1 MSNNTTDSIQF
12 PAESSYRDLLKK
24 GVSMKVLLIS
34 AATPDTFWS
43 FKHVLPFV
51 FRRAAFPPLGLLT
64 VAGMLPKD
72 WQLRLIDLNT
82 TRLRDVDIEWA
93 DYVFLSAMIVQTDS
107 AREVA
112 VRCRSK
118 QTTVIAGGP
127 LFTTSHARFPEIRHF
142 VLGEAE
148 NIMPALVSD
157 MESGS
162 LKASYAS
169 SSRPDITRT
178 PVPRWDLIKLRQ
190 YATMPL
196 QFSRGCPFNCEFCDI
211 VVMNGRIPR
220 TKSPGQMIEELESLI
235 AAGWRERVF
244 IVDDNFIGNKVK
256 AKAFLRALIS
266 WRKHRDVKISFT
278 TEASLNLADD
288 QELLDL
294 MAEAGFNQVFVGIES
309 PDEESLTECEKT
321 QNTQRDLVAAVK
333 KIQNSGLEVMGGFI
347 VGFDSDTVGIF
358 ERQSSFIEQSGIVT
372 AMVGLLTALPETRLF
387 SRLKEE
393 GRIIQDAT
401 GNNVEAVLNFLPK
414 LDREYLINGYRLLV
428 KRLYAPDAYYSRILT
443 FLREYR
449 PREPS
454 LRPTVRDCLA
464 LIRSFWVIGNCTPG
478 RRAYWKFVAKVML
491 FHRRLLHLAM
501 TLAIMGHHFR
511 RVAAT
516 I

>member
-1 MSNNTTDSIQF
+1 
-12 PAESSYRDLLKK
+12 
-24 GVSMKVLLIS
+24 MKVLLVS

-72 WQLRLIDLNT
+72 WELRFVDLNT
-82 TRLRDVDIEWA
+82 ARLRDTDIDWA
-93 DYVFLSAMIVQTDS
+93 DYVFLSAMIVQADS

-112 VRCRSK
+112 ARCRSK
-118 QTTVIAGGP
+118 QRTVIAGGP
-127 LFTTSHARFPEIRHF
+127 LFTTSHSRFPEIDHF

-148 NIMPALVSD
+148 NVMPDLVSD
-157 MESGS
+157 MESGNV
-162 LKASYAS
+162 KASYAS
-169 SSRPDITRT
+169 PTRPDITRT
-178 PVPRWDLIKLRQ
+178 PIPRWDLIKLGR
-190 YATMPL
+190 YAAMSL

-211 VVMNGRIPR
+211 IVMNGRTPR
-220 TKSPGQMIEELESLI
+220 TKSPAQMIEELESLI

-256 AKAFLRALIS
+256 AKAFLRALIP
-266 WRKHRDVKISFT
+266 WHKNQDVRLSFT

-294 MAEAGFNQVFVGIES
+294 MVEAGFNQVFVGIET
-309 PDEESLTECEKT
+309 PDEAGLIECEKI

-333 KIQNSGLEVMGGFI
+333 KLQNSGLEVMGGFI
-347 VGFDSDTVGIF
+347 VGFDSDKAGVF
-358 ERQSSFIEQSGIVT
+358 EQQHSFIEQSGIVT

-393 GRIIQDAT
+393 GRIIHDAT

-414 LDREYLINGYRLLV
+414 LDREYLIHGYRLLV
-428 KRLYAPDAYYSRILT
+428 QRLYAPDAYYRRILT
-443 FLREYR
+443 FLQEYQ
-449 PREPS
+449 PRGPG
-454 LRPTVRDCLA
+454 LRLTMRDFLA
-464 LIRSFWVIGNCTPG
+464 LVRSLWVIGVCGPG

-491 FHRRLLHLAM
+491 FHRRLLHNAM

-511 RVAAT
+511 RVAAAV
-516 I
+516 

>member
-1 MSNNTTDSIQF
+1 
-12 PAESSYRDLLKK
+12 
-24 GVSMKVLLIS
+24 MKVLLVS

-51 FRRAAFPPLGLLT
+51 LRRAAFPPLGLLT

-72 WQLRLIDLNT
+72 WQLRLVDLNT

-93 DYVFLSAMIVQTDS
+93 DYVFLSAMIVQADS

-112 VRCRSK
+112 ARCRSK

-127 LFTTSHARFPEIRHF
+127 LFTTSHARFPEIHHF

-148 NIMPALVSD
+148 NVVPALVSD

-162 LKASYAS
+162 LKASYSS

-178 PVPRWDLIKLRQ
+178 PVPRWDLIKLSR
-190 YATMPL
+190 YVIMPL

-211 VVMNGRIPR
+211 IVMNGRTPR

-235 AAGWRERVF
+235 AAGWQERVF

-266 WRKHRDVKISFT
+266 WRKHRDVRVSFT
-278 TEASLNLADD
+278 TEASLNLGDD

-309 PDEESLTECEKT
+309 PDEESLIECEKV

-358 ERQSSFIEQSGIVT
+358 DRQSSFIERSGIVT
-372 AMVGLLTALPETRLF
+372 AMVGLLMALPETRLF
-387 SRLKEE
+387 SRLKQED
-393 GRIIQDAT
+393 RIVHDST
-401 GNNVEAVLNFLPK
+401 GNNVDGVLNFVPR
-414 LDREYLINGYRLLV
+414 LDREYLVRGYCLLV
-428 KRLYAPDAYYSRILT
+428 KRLYAPDAYYRRILT

-449 PREPS
+449 PRGPS

-464 LIRSFWVIGNCTPG
+464 LIRSFWVMGICTPG